1 MGHLRCILCSHCC
14 CSACPFLFLLILFVP
29 FLCFSKVWSKLWAF
43 LLCGFHFS
51 DFGDF
56 DTASLD
62 SINLLSTECGP
73 YCLSPE
79 CAVVGSVVRGF
90 GNMQVKILYGL
101 ISLLLADTHV
111 IVFFFFFW
119 FLIDV
124 AERTFHEK
132 KALNLLFNTHTHTH
146 THIALSF
153 YVFCFIEIDRKAD
166 VWLLVLWLV
175 PYTKIL
181 CFHVC
186 LLRS

>member
-1 MGHLRCILCSHCC
+1 
-14 CSACPFLFLLILFVP
+14 
-29 FLCFSKVWSKLWAF
+29 
-43 LLCGFHFS
+43 
-51 DFGDF
+51 
-56 DTASLD
+56 
-62 SINLLSTECGP
+62 
-73 YCLSPE
+73 
-79 CAVVGSVVRGF
+79 
-90 GNMQVKILYGL
+90 MQVKILYGL

-166 VWLLVLWLV
+166 V
-175 PYTKIL
+175 
-181 CFHVC
+181 
-186 LLRS
+186 